1 MCPTEYCTFPDNCDT
16 CCKDAELFS
25 MMFAFFQ
32 FLFYNNKNDLK
43 S

>member
-32 FLFYNNKNDLK
+32 LLFYNNKNDLK